1 MDCLY
6 NFHYN
11 EGPVY
16 PPALSNQRL
25 MLSST
30 RNDAA
35 EENPAGGCGSASGG
49 GGRGATNPIAST
61 DWFSVDMELA
71 FRLGLLMLAVPRPQH
86 SMAAVEVRLFDRE
99 AALLSRLYR
108 LPLDSACPW
117 VIESVRREA
126 HLLVNGENHIAD
138 CLGESKISIFF
149 SKSLASCWT
158 FLLTFHFSGLRAVLS
173 E

>member
-11 EGPVY
+11 DGPVY

-30 RNDAA
+30 RADSS
-35 EENPAGGCGSASGG
+35 EENASSNRTGGVFRPSPSTA
-49 GGRGATNPIAST
+49 T
-61 DWFSVDMELA
+61 DWFSVDVELA
-71 FRLGLLMLAVPRPQH
+71 FRLGLLMLAVPRPQNN
-86 SMAAVEVRLFDRE
+86 MAAVEVRLFDRE

-126 HLLVNGENHIAD
+126 QLLVNGINHLGD
-138 CLGESKISIFF
+138 CLGESE
-149 SKSLASCWT
+149 
-158 FLLTFHFSGLRAVLS
+158 LLPF
-173 E
+173 